1 MANTESSRPT
11 TRAAKPVSSE
21 SKKPTEKTAPKTAM
35 IAIQPT
41 SRMRPSISCAPTR
54 DHQPAS
60 AYRPEDGTTAE
71 DAQEPPD
78 APGGGGLEYP
88 SVKPGRPDSWRDC
101 SGGGVRGSP
110 ELMPG
115 SVLMARTLPPAL
127 DEVILAD
134 LADGPRGHAHHHGAR
149 GDVARHDG
157 ACGN

>member
-35 IAIQPT
+35 IATQPT
-41 SRMRPSISCAPTR
+41 SRIRPSISCAPTR

-60 AYRPEDGTTAE
+60 AYWPEDATTGE
-71 DAQEPPD
+71 DAQEPPE
-78 APGGGGLEYP
+78 APGGGGLAYP
-88 SVKPGRPDSWRDC
+88 SLKPGSPDWCRGC

-115 SVLMARTLPPAL
+115 SVLMTPTLPPAL
-127 DEVILAD
+127 DEISLAD
-134 LADGPRGHAHHHGAR
+134 LAHGSGGHAHHHGPR

-157 ACGN
+157 A